1 MKRHRFFLWLLTL
14 LVSTLSLSAQQQ
26 YTLKGTVE
34 DNMNEPLIGVSVVVN
49 GSSNGVMTDIDGNFA
64 IQVKNGDMVS
74 FSYIGYLTQ
83 EVKVTGQ
90 NNITVVL
97 EENAQNL
104 NELVV
109 IGYGTAR
116 KKDLTGAV
124 VQISPEKLADQNPNT
139 VQDLLRG
146 TPGLQIGYNPDAKGS
161 ASIQLRGQNSL
172 YTDGNHNSPLIILD
186 GMQFNGELSEINP
199 DDIAAI
205 DVLKDASSAAIYGA
219 KAASGVIIITT
230 KKGQQG
236 KPVVT
241 VSANLSVNTKSAFR
255 EVFGPDEYLKYRE
268 DYYKTPTAGLNLD
281 GSYTYYG
288 NAPRPDNKKDP
299 RYSLY
304 AEVSAPVGYYD
315 YYGNVAAM
323 YGITPEQWANSGTIQ
338 IGEKGG
344 MEEVYAS
351 RLLLNQASN
360 VYANFLNGRKTVDW
374 YDLTFRTGFNQDYN
388 GSVSGATENV
398 NYYFSVGYLKN
409 EGAIRGNDYESMRAS
424 MKINAKITPWLE
436 IGANANF
443 QNRSDGDIQVS
454 IGSNYW
460 DANML
465 RNSPFASYRKEDGS
479 LEQYPFNG
487 NPTNG
492 GYNYDFDRQYLDLE
506 KGYTVLNTI
515 FNAQVNL
522 PYNITYRFNIAPRY
536 QWFHDRYFMSAEL
549 PNSDPVTR
557 GVNRKS
563 SQTFDWNLNNTITWD
578 YYFNKIHHVTVML
591 GQEAEENRS
600 WADNI
605 EARHI
610 TPTDALGLHYIS
622 GANKSESSFW
632 SDDVHITAASYF
644 GRVFYGY
651 NDRYM
656 ITGTV
661 RRDGYSAFG
670 ANDPWANFWSV
681 GASWRINEEK
691 FMESTH
697 DWLSDAKLRVSYGT
711 NGNRS
716 LKDTYASMSNLSDG
730 GVMVYM
736 KPDGTPAVME
746 SLTVSRLG
754 NPNLSWE
761 KTGAFNVG
769 LDFGF
774 LQGRI
779 GGSIDWYSK
788 STKDM
793 IMWQR
798 LPSFSGFGNIITN
811 LGEVTNKGIEISLR
825 AVPVSIQNF
834 EWSTSVGFSYN
845 QNRIKHIY
853 NDYDPETGKEN
864 DDVSNGWFINKP
876 VGEIWNYKLLGIWQ
890 VDEADEAAKFNQKP
904 GDPKVWNN
912 PDNDTVDK
920 DGNVVYVFNDEDKV
934 FQGTTAP
941 PIYWNWRNDFTI
953 FKDLTFSFSMYSYM
967 GHKSADWTYL
977 NSDNG
982 GSWVTNT
989 GNVWKKEYWMID
1001 NPSNEY
1007 ARLEA
1012 QGPLSGTSYCPPR
1025 ILNRNFVRIDN
1036 VSIGY
1041 TIPQKWT
1048 RQFAIERL
1056 RVSAGIKNLCTIHA
1070 GNWKFGDPES
1080 GGNGLGLRTYTF
1092 GLSVTI

>member
-1 MKRHRFFLWLLTL
+1 MKRISMWLLTL
-14 LVSTLSLSAQQQ
+14 LLGFSAYAQS
-26 YTLKGTVE
+26 YTLKGVVQDPT
-34 DNMNEPLIGVSVVVN
+34 DEPLIGASVRNLNTNVGVV
-49 GSSNGVMTDIDGNFA
+49 TDIDGNFQIA
-64 IQVKNGDMVS
+64 VNKGDKVE
-74 FSYIGYLTQ
+74 FSYVGFVTQ
-83 EVKVTGQ
+83 TIDVTGQ
-90 NNITVVL
+90 NDVQIILPETA
-97 EENAQNL
+97 ENL
-104 NELVV
+104 NEVVV

-124 VQISPEKLADQNPNT
+124 VQINPDKLADQNPNT

-161 ASIQLRGQNSL
+161 SSIQLRGQNSL
-172 YTDGNHNSPLIILD
+172 YTEAGHNSPLIILD

-230 KKGQQG
+230 KKGKEG

-241 VSANLSVNTKSAFR
+241 VSMNISANTKSAFR

-268 DYYKTPTAGLNLD
+268 DYYKNTTVGVLPDGTWGNYATGEPT
-281 GSYTYYG
+281 
-288 NAPRPDNKKDP
+288 
-299 RYSLY
+299 
-304 AEVSAPVGYYD
+304 GYYD
-315 YYGNVAAM
+315 YYGNVQAM
-323 YGITPEQWANSGTIQ
+323 YGITPEQWASSGTVTL
-338 IGEKGG
+338 GEKGTL
-344 MEEVYAS
+344 EEVYAA
-351 RLLLNQASN
+351 RLNLNQASN
-360 VYANFLNGRKTVDW
+360 VYRNFLDGRKTVDW

-409 EGAIRGNDYESMRAS
+409 EGAIRGNDYQSIRAS

-443 QNRSDGDIQVS
+443 QDRSDGDIQVS
-454 IGSNYW
+454 ISDKYW
-460 DANML
+460 EANML

-515 FNAQVNL
+515 FNANVTL
-522 PYNITYRFNIAPRY
+522 PYGITYRFNIAPRL

-549 PNSDPVTR
+549 PNSNPVDR

-563 SQTFDWNLNNTITWD
+563 SQTFDWTLNNTITWD

-632 SDDVHITAASYF
+632 CDDVHITAASYF

-651 NDRYM
+651 NDKYM
-656 ITGTV
+656 LTATV

-670 ANDPWANFWSV
+670 ANDPWANFWSL
-681 GASWRINEEK
+681 GASWRLSEES
-691 FMESTH
+691 FMEPYRG
-697 DWLSDAKLRVSYGT
+697 WLNDAKLRVSYGT

-730 GVMVYM
+730 GTMVYM
-736 KPDGTPAVME
+736 KPDGTPVVME
-746 SLTVSRLG
+746 SLSVSRLG

-769 LDFGF
+769 LDFGLF
-774 LQGRI
+774 KGRL

-798 LPSFSGFGNIITN
+798 LPSFSGFGSIITN
-811 LGEVTNKGIEISLR
+811 LGEVTNKGIEITLR
-825 AVPVSIQNF
+825 AVPYTSDKL
-834 EWSTSVGFSYN
+834 EWSTSLGLSYN
-845 QNRIKHIY
+845 KNRIKHIY
-853 NDYDPETGKEN
+853 NDYDPITGKES
-864 DDVSNGWFINKP
+864 DDTSNGWFIDKP

-890 VDEADEAAKFNQKP
+890 KDEYQEAAKYGQKP

-912 PDNDTVDK
+912 PDNDVYNEDGTVK
-920 DGNVVYVFNDEDKV
+920 EYVFNDDDKV

-941 PIYWNWRNDFTI
+941 PVYWTWKNDFTI
-953 FKDLTFSFSMYSYM
+953 FKDWTFSFSMYSYM
-967 GHKSADWTYL
+967 GHKSQDWTYL
-977 NSDNG
+977 NGDNG

-989 GNVWKKEYWMID
+989 GNVWKKDYWTVE

-1012 QGPLSGTSYCPPR
+1012 QGPNGGTTAAPPR

-1041 TIPQKWT
+1041 TVPQKLT
-1048 RQFAIERL
+1048 RQFYIERL
-1056 RVSAGIKNLCTIHA
+1056 RLSAGIKNLCTIHA

-1080 GGNGLGLRTYTF
+1080 GNGLGVRTYTF
-1092 GLSVTI
+1092 GLSVTL

>member
-14 LVSTLSLSAQQQ
+14 LVSSLSLSAQQQ

-34 DNMNEPLIGVSVVVN
+34 DSMNEPLVGVSVVVN
-49 GSSNGVMTDIDGNFA
+49 GSSNGVMTDLDGNFS
-64 IQVKNGDMVS
+64 IQVKNGDTVN
-74 FSYIGYLTQ
+74 FSYIGFINQ
-83 EVKVTGQ
+83 QVKVTGQ
-90 NNITVVL
+90 NNITIVL
-97 EENAQNL
+97 QESAENL

-124 VQISPEKLADQNPNT
+124 VQISPEKLADQNPGT

-172 YTDGNHNSPLIILD
+172 YTSGNHNSPLIILD

-199 DDIAAI
+199 DDIEAI

-230 KKGQQG
+230 KKGKSG

-241 VSANLSVNTKSAFR
+241 VSANLAINTKSAFR

-268 DYYKTPTAGLNLD
+268 DYYKTPTAGLRAD
-281 GSYTYYG
+281 GTYGYYSVDSKI
-288 NAPRPDNKKDP
+288 PD
-299 RYSLY
+299 
-304 AEVSAPVGYYD
+304 GYYD
-315 YYGNVAAM
+315 FYGNVQSM
-323 YGITPEQWANSGTIQ
+323 YGITPEQWANSGEIQ
-338 IGEKGG
+338 IGEKGT
-344 MEEVYAS
+344 MDEVYAS

-409 EGAIRGNDYESMRAS
+409 EGAIRGNDYHSMRAS
-424 MKINAKITPWLE
+424 MKINANITPWLE

-443 QNRSDGDIQVS
+443 QDRSDGDIQVS
-454 IGSNYW
+454 IGDNYW

-506 KGYTVLNTI
+506 KGYTTLNTI
-515 FNAQVNL
+515 FNAQVKL
-522 PYNITYRFNIAPRY
+522 PFNIVYRFNIAPRF
-536 QWFHDRYFMSAEL
+536 QWFYDRYFMSAEL
-549 PNSDPVTR
+549 PDSNPVSR
-557 GVNRKS
+557 GVNRNSAKS
-563 SQTFDWNLNNTITWD
+563 FDWNLNNTITWD
-578 YYFNKIHHVTVML
+578 YYFNKIHHVTVMV
-591 GQEAEENRS
+591 GQEAEENRYWS
-600 WADNI
+600 DNI
-605 EARHI
+605 QARHI

-622 GANKSESSFW
+622 GANKSESSF
-632 SDDVHITAASYF
+632 SSYDSHITAASYF
-644 GRVFYGY
+644 GRVFYGF

-656 ITGTV
+656 VTATI

-691 FMESTH
+691 FMDNTR
-697 DWLSDAKLRVSYGT
+697 DWLSDLKFRVSYGT

-716 LKDTYASMSNLSDG
+716 LSDTYSSLSNLGDG

-736 KPDGTPAVME
+736 KPDGSPVVME
-746 SLTVSRLG
+746 SLAVSRLG

-761 KTGAFNVG
+761 KTGSFNVG

-779 GGSIDWYSK
+779 GGSIDYYSK

-798 LPSFSGFGNIITN
+798 LPSFSGFGSIITN
-811 LGEVTNKGIEISLR
+811 LGEVTNKGVEISLR
-825 AVPVSIQNF
+825 AVPYTSQNF
-834 EWSTSVGFSYN
+834 EWSTNVGFSYN
-845 QNRIKHIY
+845 KNRIKHIY

-864 DDVSNGWFINKP
+864 NDLSNGWFIDKP
-876 VGEIWNYKLLGIWQ
+876 IGEIWNYKLLGIWQ
-890 VDEADEAAKFNQKP
+890 VDEAEEAAKFNQKP

-912 PDNDTVDK
+912 PANDKVDDK
-920 DGNVVYVFNDEDKV
+920 GNVVIVYDNDDKV
-934 FQGTTAP
+934 FQGTTNP

-953 FKDLTFSFSMYSYM
+953 MKNLTFSFSMYSYM

-982 GSWVTNT
+982 GSWVTN
-989 GNVWKKEYWMID
+989 
-1001 NPSNEY
+1001 P
-1007 ARLEA
+1007 
-1012 QGPLSGTSYCPPR
+1012 
-1025 ILNRNFVRIDN
+1025 
-1036 VSIGY
+1036 
-1041 TIPQKWT
+1041 
-1048 RQFAIERL
+1048 
-1056 RVSAGIKNLCTIHA
+1056 
-1070 GNWKFGDPES
+1070 GD
-1080 GGNGLGLRTYTF
+1080 
-1092 GLSVTI
+1092 I

>member
-1 MKRHRFFLWLLTL
+1 MKRISMWLLTL
-14 LVSTLSLSAQQQ
+14 LLGFSAYAQS
-26 YTLKGTVE
+26 YTLKGVVQ
-34 DNMNEPLIGVSVVVN
+34 DPLDEPLIGVSVRNLNTNVGVV
-49 GSSNGVMTDIDGNFA
+49 TDIDGNFQIA
-64 IQVKNGDMVS
+64 VKNGDKVE
-74 FSYIGYLTQ
+74 FSYVGFVSQT
-83 EVKVTGQ
+83 VDVTGQ
-90 NNITVVL
+90 NDLQIIL
-97 EENAQNL
+97 SESAENL
-104 NELVV
+104 NEVVV

-124 VQISPEKLADQNPNT
+124 VQINPDKLADQNPNT

-161 ASIQLRGQNSL
+161 SSIQLRGQNSL
-172 YTDGNHNSPLIILD
+172 YTAGDHNSPLIILD

-230 KKGQQG
+230 KKGKEG
-236 KPVVT
+236 KPTVT
-241 VSANLSVNTKSAFR
+241 VSMNLAANTKSAFR

-268 DYYKTPTAGLNLD
+268 DYYKNQTVGVLPDGTWGNYANGVPT
-281 GSYTYYG
+281 
-288 NAPRPDNKKDP
+288 
-299 RYSLY
+299 
-304 AEVSAPVGYYD
+304 GYYD
-315 YYGNVAAM
+315 YYGNVEAM
-323 YGITPEQWANSGTIQ
+323 YGITPEQWGSTGTVTL
-338 IGEKGG
+338 GEKGTL
-344 MEEVYAS
+344 EEVYAS
-351 RLLLNQASN
+351 RLNLNQASN

-409 EGAIRGNDYESMRAS
+409 EGAIRGNDYQSIRAS
-424 MKINAKITPWLE
+424 MKVNAKITPWLE

-443 QNRSDGDIQVS
+443 QDRSDGDIQVS
-454 IGSNYW
+454 LGSNYW

-515 FNAQVNL
+515 FNANITL
-522 PYNITYRFNIAPRY
+522 PYGITYRFNIAPRL
-536 QWFHDRYFMSAEL
+536 QWFYDRYFMSAEL

-563 SQTFDWNLNNTITWD
+563 SKTFDWTLNNTITWD

-632 SDDVHITAASYF
+632 CNDVHITAASYF

-651 NDRYM
+651 NDKYM
-656 ITGTV
+656 LTTTV

-670 ANDPWANFWSV
+670 ANDPWANFWSL
-681 GASWRINEEK
+681 GASWRLSEEK
-691 FMESTH
+691 FMEPYR
-697 DWLSDAKLRVSYGT
+697 DWLNDAKLRVSYGT

-716 LKDTYASMSNLSDG
+716 LSDTYASMSNLSDG

-736 KPDGTPAVME
+736 KPDGTPVVME

-774 LQGRI
+774 FKGRL

-798 LPSFSGFGNIITN
+798 LPSFSGFGSIITN
-811 LGEVTNKGIEISLR
+811 LGEVTNKGIEITLR
-825 AVPVSIQNF
+825 AIPYTSENL
-834 EWSTSVGFSYN
+834 EWSTNIGFSYN
-845 QNRIKHIY
+845 KNRIKHIY
-853 NDYDPETGKEN
+853 NDYDPITGKEN
-864 DDVSNGWFINKP
+864 SDVSNKWFINKP

-890 VDEADEAAKFNQKP
+890 KDEYQEAAKYGQKP

-912 PDNDTVDK
+912 PDNDIYNEDGTVK
-920 DGNVVYVFNDEDKV
+920 EYVFNDDDKV

-941 PIYWNWRNDFTI
+941 PVYWNWKNDFTI
-953 FKDLTFSFSMYSYM
+953 FKDWTFSFSMYSYM
-967 GHKSADWTYL
+967 GHKSEDWTYL
-977 NSDNG
+977 NGDNG

-989 GNVWKKEYWMID
+989 GNVWKKDYWTVE

-1012 QGPLSGTSYCPPR
+1012 QGPNGGTTAAPPR

-1041 TIPQKWT
+1041 TVPQKLT
-1048 RQFAIERL
+1048 RQFYIDRL
-1056 RVSAGIKNLCTIHA
+1056 RLSAGIKNLCTIHA
-1070 GNWKFGDPES
+1070 GTWKYGDPES
-1080 GGNGLGLRTYTF
+1080 GNGLGVRTYTF
-1092 GLSVTI
+1092 GLSVTL

>member
-14 LVSTLSLSAQQQ
+14 LVSSLSLSAQQQ

-34 DNMNEPLIGVSVVVN
+34 DSMNEPLVGVSVVVN
-49 GSSNGVMTDIDGNFA
+49 GSSNGVMTDLDGNFS
-64 IQVKNGDMVS
+64 IQVKNGDVVN
-74 FSYIGYLTQ
+74 FSYIGFITQ
-83 EVKVTGQ
+83 KVKVTGQ
-90 NNITVVL
+90 NNIQVVL
-97 EENAQNL
+97 EESAENL

-124 VQISPEKLADQNPNT
+124 VQISPEKLADQNPGT

-172 YTDGNHNSPLIILD
+172 YTKGSHNSPLIILD

-199 DDIAAI
+199 DDIEAI

-230 KKGQQG
+230 KKGKSG

-241 VSANLSVNTKSAFR
+241 VSANLAINTKSAFR

-268 DYYKTPTAGLNLD
+268 DYYKTPTAGKRAD
-281 GSYTYYG
+281 GTYGYYSVDSKI
-288 NAPRPDNKKDP
+288 PD
-299 RYSLY
+299 
-304 AEVSAPVGYYD
+304 GYYD
-315 YYGNVAAM
+315 FYGNVQSM
-323 YGITPEQWANSGTIQ
+323 YGITPEQWANSGEIQ
-338 IGEKGG
+338 IGEKGT
-344 MEEVYAS
+344 MDEVYAS

-409 EGAIRGNDYESMRAS
+409 EGAIRGNDYHSMRAS
-424 MKINAKITPWLE
+424 MKINANITPWLE

-443 QNRSDGDIQVS
+443 QDRSDGDIQVS
-454 IGSNYW
+454 IGNNYW

-506 KGYTVLNTI
+506 KGYTTLNTI
-515 FNAQVNL
+515 FNAQVKL
-522 PYNITYRFNIAPRY
+522 PFNIVYRFNIAPRF
-536 QWFHDRYFMSAEL
+536 QWHYDRYFMSAEL
-549 PNSDPVTR
+549 PDSNPVNR

-563 SQTFDWNLNNTITWD
+563 AKSFDWNLNNTLTWD
-578 YYFNKIHHVTVML
+578 YYFNKIHHVTVMV
-591 GQEAEENRS
+591 GQEAEENRWWS
-600 WADNI
+600 DNI

-632 SDDVHITAASYF
+632 CSDTHITAASYF
-644 GRVFYGY
+644 GRVFYGF

-656 ITGTV
+656 VTATV

-691 FMESTH
+691 FMENTR
-697 DWLSDAKLRVSYGT
+697 DWLSDLKFRVSYGT

-716 LKDTYASMSNLSDG
+716 LEDTYSSMSNLGDG

-736 KPDGTPAVME
+736 KPDGSPVVME
-746 SLTVSRLG
+746 SLAVSRLG

-761 KTGAFNVG
+761 KTGSFNVG

-779 GGSIDWYSK
+779 GGSIDYYSK

-798 LPSFSGFGNIITN
+798 LPSFSGFGSIITN
-811 LGEVTNKGIEISLR
+811 LGEVTNQGVEISLR
-825 AVPVSIQNF
+825 AVPYTSQNF
-834 EWSTSVGFSYN
+834 EWSTNVGFSYN
-845 QNRIKHIY
+845 KNRIKHIY

-864 DDVSNGWFINKP
+864 NDLSNGWFIDKP
-876 VGEIWNYKLLGIWQ
+876 IGEIWNYKLLGIWQ
-890 VDEADEAAKFNQKP
+890 VDEAEEAAKFNQKP

-912 PDNDTVDK
+912 PANDKVDK
-920 DGNVVYVFNDEDKV
+920 DGNVVIVYDNDDKV

-953 FKDLTFSFSMYSYM
+953 MKNLTFSFSMYSYM

-989 GNVWKKEYWMID
+989 GNVWKKEYWMVE
-1001 NPSNEY
+1001 NPTNEY

-1012 QGPLSGTSYCPPR
+1012 QGPLKGTDFAAPK

-1036 VSIGY
+1036 VSLGY

-1048 RQFAIERL
+1048 RQFYIERL
-1056 RVSAGIKNLCTIHA
+1056 RVSAAINNLCTIHA
-1070 GNWKFGDPES
+1070 GSWKFGDPES
-1080 GGNGLGLRTYTF
+1080 GGNGLGVRSYTF
-1092 GLSVTI
+1092 GLSLTL

>member
-1 MKRHRFFLWLLTL
+1 MKRISMWLLTL
-14 LVSTLSLSAQQQ
+14 LLGFSAYAQS
-26 YTLKGTVE
+26 YTLKGVVQDPME
-34 DNMNEPLIGVSVVVN
+34 EPLIGVSVRNLTTNAGVV
-49 GSSNGVMTDIDGNFA
+49 SDIDGNFQIA
-64 IQVKNGDMVS
+64 VKNGEKVE
-74 FSYIGYLTQ
+74 FSYVGYISQTID
-83 EVKVTGQ
+83 VKGQ
-90 NNITVVL
+90 NDVQIIL
-97 EENAQNL
+97 AENSENL
-104 NELVV
+104 NEVVV

-124 VQISPEKLADQNPNT
+124 VQISPEKLADQNPST

-146 TPGLQIGYNPDAKGS
+146 TAGLQIGYNPDAKGAS
-161 ASIQLRGQNSL
+161 SIQLRGQNSL
-172 YTDGNHNSPLIILD
+172 YTDGSHNSPLIILD

-230 KKGQQG
+230 KKGKQG

-241 VSANLSVNTKSAFR
+241 VTANISANTKSAFR

-268 DYYKTPTAGLNLD
+268 DYYKNETVGV
-281 GSYTYYG
+281 
-288 NAPRPDNKKDP
+288 RPDGTWGN
-299 RYSLY
+299 Y
-304 AEVSAPVGYYD
+304 ANGVPDGYYD
-315 YYGNVAAM
+315 FYGNVQAM

-338 IGEKGG
+338 IGEKGTL
-344 MEEVYAS
+344 EEVYAA
-351 RLLLNQASN
+351 RLNLNQASN

-443 QNRSDGDIQVS
+443 QNRTDGDIQVS
-454 IGSNYW
+454 ISDKYW
-460 DANML
+460 EANML

-492 GYNYDFDRQYLDLE
+492 GYNYDFDRQYLDLD

-515 FNAQVNL
+515 FNAQLNL
-522 PYNITYRFNIAPRY
+522 PYNITYRFNIAPRL

-563 SQTFDWNLNNTITWD
+563 SQTFDWTLNNTITWD

-610 TPTDALGLHYIS
+610 TPTDALGFHYIS

-632 SDDVHITAASYF
+632 TNDIHITAASYF

-651 NDRYM
+651 DDRYM
-656 ITGTV
+656 FTATV

-670 ANDPWANFWSV
+670 ANDPWANFWSA
-681 GASWRINEEK
+681 GASWRLSEEK
-691 FMESTH
+691 FMEGTRS
-697 DWLSDAKLRVSYGT
+697 WLNDAKLRVSYGT

-716 LKDTYASMSNLSDG
+716 LSDTYASMSNLSDG
-730 GVMVYM
+730 GVMVYI

-774 LQGRI
+774 FKGRL

-798 LPSFSGFGNIITN
+798 LPSFSGFGSIITN
-811 LGEVTNKGIEISLR
+811 LGEVTNKGIEITLR
-825 AVPVSIQNF
+825 AVPFSSENF

-864 DDVSNGWFINKP
+864 DDTSNGWFINKP
-876 VGEIWNYKLLGIWQ
+876 IGEIWNYKLLGIWQ
-890 VDEADEAAKFNQKP
+890 KDEYEEAAKFGQKP

-912 PDNDTVDK
+912 PDNDVYNEDGTVK
-920 DGNVVYVFNDEDKV
+920 EYVFDNDDKV

-941 PIYWNWRNDFTI
+941 PVYWNWRNDFTI
-953 FKDLTFSFSMYSYM
+953 YKDFTFSFSMYSYM

-977 NSDNG
+977 NGDNG

-989 GNVWKKEYWMID
+989 GNVWKKDYWTVD

-1012 QGPLSGTSYCPPR
+1012 QGPGGGTQKAAPR

-1036 VSIGY
+1036 VSVGY
-1041 TIPQKWT
+1041 TIPQKIT
-1048 RQFAIERL
+1048 RQFYIDRL
-1056 RVSAGIKNLCTIHA
+1056 RVSAGIKNLCTIQA

-1080 GGNGLGLRTYTF
+1080 GGNGLGVRTYTF
-1092 GLSVTI
+1092 GLSVTL

>member
-1 MKRHRFFLWLLTL
+1 MKRISMWLLTL
-14 LVSTLSLSAQQQ
+14 LLGFSAYAQS
-26 YTLKGTVE
+26 YTLKGVVQDPT
-34 DNMNEPLIGVSVVVN
+34 DEPLIGASVRNLNTNVGVV
-49 GSSNGVMTDIDGNFA
+49 TDIDGNFQIA
-64 IQVKNGDMVS
+64 VNKGDKVE
-74 FSYIGYLTQ
+74 FSYVGFVTQ
-83 EVKVTGQ
+83 TIDVTGQ
-90 NNITVVL
+90 NDVQIILPETA
-97 EENAQNL
+97 ENL
-104 NELVV
+104 NEVVV

-124 VQISPEKLADQNPNT
+124 VQINPDKLADQNPNT

-161 ASIQLRGQNSL
+161 SSIQLRGQNSL
-172 YTDGNHNSPLIILD
+172 YTEAGHNSPLIILD

-230 KKGQQG
+230 KKGKEG

-241 VSANLSVNTKSAFR
+241 VSMNISANTKSAFR

-268 DYYKTPTAGLNLD
+268 DYYKNTTVGVLPDGTWGNYATGEPT
-281 GSYTYYG
+281 
-288 NAPRPDNKKDP
+288 
-299 RYSLY
+299 
-304 AEVSAPVGYYD
+304 GYYD
-315 YYGNVAAM
+315 YYGNVQAM
-323 YGITPEQWANSGTIQ
+323 YGITPEQWASSGTVTL
-338 IGEKGG
+338 GEKGTL
-344 MEEVYAS
+344 EEVYAA
-351 RLLLNQASN
+351 RLNLNQASN
-360 VYANFLNGRKTVDW
+360 VYRNFLDGRKTVDW

-409 EGAIRGNDYESMRAS
+409 EGAIRGNDYQSIRAS

-443 QNRSDGDIQVS
+443 QDRSDGDIQVS
-454 IGSNYW
+454 ISDKYW
-460 DANML
+460 EANML

-515 FNAQVNL
+515 FNANVTL
-522 PYNITYRFNIAPRY
+522 PYGITYRFNIAPRL

-549 PNSDPVTR
+549 PNSNPVDR

-563 SQTFDWNLNNTITWD
+563 SQTFDWTLNNTITWD

-632 SDDVHITAASYF
+632 CDDVHITAASYF

-651 NDRYM
+651 NDKYM
-656 ITGTV
+656 LTATV

-670 ANDPWANFWSV
+670 ANDPWANFWSL
-681 GASWRINEEK
+681 GASWRLSEES
-691 FMESTH
+691 FMEPYRG
-697 DWLSDAKLRVSYGT
+697 WLNDAKLRVSYGT

-730 GVMVYM
+730 GTMVYM
-736 KPDGTPAVME
+736 KPDGTPVVME
-746 SLTVSRLG
+746 SLSVSRLG

-769 LDFGF
+769 LDFGLF
-774 LQGRI
+774 KGRL

-798 LPSFSGFGNIITN
+798 LPSFSGFGSIITN
-811 LGEVTNKGIEISLR
+811 LGEVTNKGIEITLR
-825 AVPVSIQNF
+825 AVPYTSDKL
-834 EWSTSVGFSYN
+834 EWSTSLGLSYN
-845 QNRIKHIY
+845 KNRIKHIY
-853 NDYDPETGKEN
+853 NDYDSITGKES
-864 DDVSNGWFINKP
+864 DDTSNGWFIDKP

-890 VDEADEAAKFNQKP
+890 KDEYQEAAKYGQKP

-912 PDNDTVDK
+912 PDNDVYNEDGTVK
-920 DGNVVYVFNDEDKV
+920 EYVFNDDDKV

-941 PIYWNWRNDFTI
+941 PVYWTWKNDFTI
-953 FKDLTFSFSMYSYM
+953 FKDWTFSFSMYSYM
-967 GHKSADWTYL
+967 GHKSQDWTYL
-977 NSDNG
+977 NGDNG

-989 GNVWKKEYWMID
+989 GNVWKKDYWTVE

-1012 QGPLSGTSYCPPR
+1012 QGPNGGTTAAPPR

-1041 TIPQKWT
+1041 TVPQKLT
-1048 RQFAIERL
+1048 RQFYIERL
-1056 RVSAGIKNLCTIHA
+1056 RLSAGIKNLCTIHA

-1080 GGNGLGLRTYTF
+1080 GNGLGVRTYTF
-1092 GLSVTI
+1092 GLSVTL

>member
-1 MKRHRFFLWLLTL
+1 MKRISMWLLTL
-14 LVSTLSLSAQQQ
+14 LLGFSAYAQS
-26 YTLKGTVE
+26 YTLKGVVQDPT
-34 DNMNEPLIGVSVVVN
+34 DEPLIGASVRNLNTNVGVV
-49 GSSNGVMTDIDGNFA
+49 TDIDGNFQIA
-64 IQVKNGDMVS
+64 VNKGDKVE
-74 FSYIGYLTQ
+74 FSYVGFVTQ
-83 EVKVTGQ
+83 TIDVSGQ
-90 NNITVVL
+90 NDVQIILPETA
-97 EENAQNL
+97 ENL
-104 NELVV
+104 NEVVV

-161 ASIQLRGQNSL
+161 SSIQLRGQNSL

-230 KKGQQG
+230 KKGKEG

-241 VSANLSVNTKSAFR
+241 VSMNISANTKSAFR

-268 DYYKTPTAGLNLD
+268 DYYKNTTVGVLPDGTWGNYATGEPT
-281 GSYTYYG
+281 
-288 NAPRPDNKKDP
+288 
-299 RYSLY
+299 
-304 AEVSAPVGYYD
+304 GYYD
-315 YYGNVAAM
+315 YYGNVQAM
-323 YGITPEQWANSGTIQ
+323 YGITPEQWASSGTVTL
-338 IGEKGG
+338 GEKGTL
-344 MEEVYAS
+344 EEVYAS
-351 RLLLNQASN
+351 RLNLNQASN
-360 VYANFLNGRKTVDW
+360 VYKNFLNGRQTVDW

-409 EGAIRGNDYESMRAS
+409 EGAIRGNDYQSIRAS

-443 QNRSDGDIQVS
+443 QDRSDGDIQVS
-454 IGSNYW
+454 LGSNYW

-515 FNAQVNL
+515 FNANVTL
-522 PYNITYRFNIAPRY
+522 PYGITYRFNIAPRL

-549 PNSDPVTR
+549 PNSNPVDR

-563 SQTFDWNLNNTITWD
+563 SQTFDWTLNNTITWD

-632 SDDVHITAASYF
+632 CDDIHITAASYF

-651 NDRYM
+651 NDKYM
-656 ITGTV
+656 LTATV

-670 ANDPWANFWSV
+670 ANDPWANFWSL
-681 GASWRINEEK
+681 GASWRLSEES
-691 FMESTH
+691 FMEPYR
-697 DWLSDAKLRVSYGT
+697 DWLNDAKLRVSYGT
-711 NGNRS
+711 NGNRA

-730 GVMVYM
+730 GSMVYM
-736 KPDGTPAVME
+736 KPDGTPVVME
-746 SLTVSRLG
+746 SLSVSRLG

-769 LDFGF
+769 LDFGLF
-774 LQGRI
+774 KGRL

-798 LPSFSGFGNIITN
+798 LPSFSGFGSIITN
-811 LGEVTNKGIEISLR
+811 LGEVTNKGVEITLR
-825 AVPVSIQNF
+825 AIPYTSDKL
-834 EWSTSVGFSYN
+834 EWSTSLGLSYN
-845 QNRIKHIY
+845 KNRIKHIY
-853 NDYDPETGKEN
+853 NDYDPITGKESN
-864 DDVSNGWFINKP
+864 DTSNGWFIDKP

-890 VDEADEAAKFNQKP
+890 KDEYQEAAKYGQKP

-912 PDNDTVDK
+912 PDNDVYNEDGTVK
-920 DGNVVYVFNDEDKV
+920 EYVFNDDDKV

-941 PIYWNWRNDFTI
+941 PVYWTWKNDFTI
-953 FKDLTFSFSMYSYM
+953 FKDWTFSFSMYSYM
-967 GHKSADWTYL
+967 GHKSQDWTYL
-977 NSDNG
+977 NGDNG

-989 GNVWKKEYWMID
+989 GNVWKKEYWTVE

-1012 QGPLSGTSYCPPR
+1012 QGPNGGTTAAPPR

-1041 TIPQKWT
+1041 TVPQKLT
-1048 RQFAIERL
+1048 RQFYIDRL
-1056 RVSAGIKNLCTIHA
+1056 RLSAGIKNLCTIHA

-1080 GGNGLGLRTYTF
+1080 GNGLGVRTYTF
-1092 GLSVTI
+1092 GLSVTL

>member
-14 LVSTLSLSAQQQ
+14 LVSSLSLSAQQQ

-34 DNMNEPLIGVSVVVN
+34 DSMNEPLVGVSVVVN
-49 GSSNGVMTDIDGNFA
+49 GSSNGVMTDLDGNFS
-64 IQVKNGDMVS
+64 IQVKNGDTVN
-74 FSYIGYLTQ
+74 FSYIGFINQ
-83 EVKVTGQ
+83 QVKVSGQ
-90 NNITVVL
+90 NNITIVL
-97 EENAQNL
+97 QESAENL

-124 VQISPEKLADQNPNT
+124 VQISPEKLADQNPGT

-172 YTDGNHNSPLIILD
+172 YTSGNHNSPLIILD

-199 DDIAAI
+199 DDIEAI

-230 KKGQQG
+230 KKGKSG

-241 VSANLSVNTKSAFR
+241 VSANLAINTKSAFR

-268 DYYKTPTAGLNLD
+268 DYYKTPTAGVRAD
-281 GSYTYYG
+281 GTY
-288 NAPRPDNKKDP
+288 
-299 RYSLY
+299 
-304 AEVSAPVGYYD
+304 GYYSVD
-315 YYGNVAAM
+315 SKVPDGYFDFYGNVQSM

-338 IGEKGG
+338 IGEKGT
-344 MEEVYAS
+344 MDEVYAS

-409 EGAIRGNDYESMRAS
+409 EGAIRGNDYHSMRAS
-424 MKINAKITPWLE
+424 MKINANITPWLE

-443 QNRSDGDIQVS
+443 QDRSDGDIQVS

-506 KGYTVLNTI
+506 KGYTTLNTI
-515 FNAQVNL
+515 FNAQVKL
-522 PYNITYRFNIAPRY
+522 PFNIVYRFNIAPRF
-536 QWFHDRYFMSAEL
+536 QWHYDRYFMSAEL
-549 PNSDPVTR
+549 PDSNPVNR

-563 SQTFDWNLNNTITWD
+563 AKSFDWNLNNTLTWD
-578 YYFNKIHHVTVML
+578 YYFNKIHHVTVMV
-591 GQEAEENRS
+591 GQEAEENRYWS
-600 WADNI
+600 DNI

-632 SDDVHITAASYF
+632 STDTHITAASYF
-644 GRVFYGY
+644 GRVFYGF

-656 ITGTV
+656 VTATV

-691 FMESTH
+691 FMDNTR
-697 DWLSDAKLRVSYGT
+697 DWLSDLKFRVSYGT

-716 LKDTYASMSNLSDG
+716 LQDTYSSLSNLSDG

-736 KPDGTPAVME
+736 KPDGSPVVME
-746 SLTVSRLG
+746 SLAVSRLG

-761 KTGAFNVG
+761 KTGSFNVG

-779 GGSIDWYSK
+779 GGSIDYYSK

-811 LGEVTNKGIEISLR
+811 LGEVTNKGVEISLR
-825 AVPVSIQNF
+825 AVPYTSQNF
-834 EWSTSVGFSYN
+834 EWSTNVGFSYN
-845 QNRIKHIY
+845 KNRIKHIY

-864 DDVSNGWFINKP
+864 NDLSNGWFIDKP
-876 VGEIWNYKLLGIWQ
+876 IGEIWNYKLLGIWQ
-890 VDEADEAAKFNQKP
+890 VDEAEEAAKFNQKP

-912 PDNDTVDK
+912 PANDKVDDK
-920 DGNVVYVFNDEDKV
+920 GNVVIVYDNDDKV

-953 FKDLTFSFSMYSYM
+953 MKDLTFSFSMYSYM

-989 GNVWKKEYWMID
+989 GNVWKKEYWMVE
-1001 NPSNEY
+1001 NPTNEY

-1012 QGPLSGTSYCPPR
+1012 QGPLSGTDYAAPK

-1036 VSIGY
+1036 VALGY

-1048 RQFAIERL
+1048 RQFYIERL
-1056 RVSAGIKNLCTIHA
+1056 RVSAAINNLCTIHA
-1070 GNWKFGDPES
+1070 GSWKFGDPES
-1080 GGNGLGLRTYTF
+1080 GGNGLGVRTYTF
-1092 GLSVTI
+1092 GLSVTL

>member
-14 LVSTLSLSAQQQ
+14 LVSSLSLSAQQQ

-34 DNMNEPLIGVSVVVN
+34 DSMNEPLVGVSVVVN
-49 GSSNGVMTDIDGNFA
+49 GSSNGVMTDLDGNFS
-64 IQVKNGDMVS
+64 IQVKNGDTVN
-74 FSYIGYLTQ
+74 FSYIGFINQ
-83 EVKVTGQ
+83 QVKVTGQ
-90 NNITVVL
+90 NNITIVL
-97 EENAQNL
+97 QESAENL

-124 VQISPEKLADQNPNT
+124 VQISPEKLADQNPGT

-172 YTDGNHNSPLIILD
+172 YTSGNHNSPLIILD

-199 DDIAAI
+199 DDIEAI

-230 KKGQQG
+230 KKGKSG

-241 VSANLSVNTKSAFR
+241 VSANLAINTKSAFR

-268 DYYKTPTAGLNLD
+268 DYYKTPTAGLRAD
-281 GSYTYYG
+281 GTYGYYSVDSKI
-288 NAPRPDNKKDP
+288 PD
-299 RYSLY
+299 
-304 AEVSAPVGYYD
+304 GYYD
-315 YYGNVAAM
+315 FYGNVQSM
-323 YGITPEQWANSGTIQ
+323 YGITPEQWANSGEIQ
-338 IGEKGG
+338 IGEKGT
-344 MEEVYAS
+344 MDEVYAS

-409 EGAIRGNDYESMRAS
+409 EGAIRGNDYHSMRAS
-424 MKINAKITPWLE
+424 MKINANITPWLE

-443 QNRSDGDIQVS
+443 QDRSDGDIQVS
-454 IGSNYW
+454 IGDNYW

-506 KGYTVLNTI
+506 KGYTTLNTI
-515 FNAQVNL
+515 FNAQVKL
-522 PYNITYRFNIAPRY
+522 PFNIVYRFNIAPRF
-536 QWFHDRYFMSAEL
+536 QWFYDRYFMSAEL
-549 PNSDPVTR
+549 PDSNPVSR
-557 GVNRKS
+557 GVNRNSAKS
-563 SQTFDWNLNNTITWD
+563 FDWNLNNTITWD
-578 YYFNKIHHVTVML
+578 YYFNKIHHVTVMV
-591 GQEAEENRS
+591 GQEAEENRYWS
-600 WADNI
+600 DNI
-605 EARHI
+605 QARHI

-622 GANKSESSFW
+622 GANKSESSF
-632 SDDVHITAASYF
+632 SSYDSHITAASYF
-644 GRVFYGY
+644 GRVFYGF

-656 ITGTV
+656 VTATI

-691 FMESTH
+691 FMDNTR
-697 DWLSDAKLRVSYGT
+697 DWLSDLKFRVSYGT

-716 LKDTYASMSNLSDG
+716 LSDTYSSLSNLGDG

-736 KPDGTPAVME
+736 KPDGSPVVME
-746 SLTVSRLG
+746 SLAVSRLG

-761 KTGAFNVG
+761 KTGSFNVG

-779 GGSIDWYSK
+779 GGSIDYYSK

-798 LPSFSGFGNIITN
+798 LPSFSGFGSIITN
-811 LGEVTNKGIEISLR
+811 LGEVTNKGVEISLR
-825 AVPVSIQNF
+825 AVPYTSQNF
-834 EWSTSVGFSYN
+834 E
-845 QNRIKHIY
+845 
-853 NDYDPETGKEN
+853 
-864 DDVSNGWFINKP
+864 
-876 VGEIWNYKLLGIWQ
+876 
-890 VDEADEAAKFNQKP
+890 
-904 GDPKVWNN
+904 
-912 PDNDTVDK
+912 
-920 DGNVVYVFNDEDKV
+920 
-934 FQGTTAP
+934 
-941 PIYWNWRNDFTI
+941 
-953 FKDLTFSFSMYSYM
+953 
-967 GHKSADWTYL
+967 
-977 NSDNG
+977 
-982 GSWVTNT
+982 
-989 GNVWKKEYWMID
+989 
-1001 NPSNEY
+1001 
-1007 ARLEA
+1007 
-1012 QGPLSGTSYCPPR
+1012 
-1025 ILNRNFVRIDN
+1025 
-1036 VSIGY
+1036 
-1041 TIPQKWT
+1041 
-1048 RQFAIERL
+1048 
-1056 RVSAGIKNLCTIHA
+1056 
-1070 GNWKFGDPES
+1070 
-1080 GGNGLGLRTYTF
+1080 
-1092 GLSVTI
+1092 

>member
-14 LVSTLSLSAQQQ
+14 LVSSLSLSAQQQ

-34 DNMNEPLIGVSVVVN
+34 DSMNEPLVGVSVVVN
-49 GSSNGVMTDIDGNFA
+49 GSSNGVMTDLDGNFS
-64 IQVKNGDMVS
+64 IQVKNGDTVN
-74 FSYIGYLTQ
+74 FSYIGFINQ
-83 EVKVTGQ
+83 QVKVTGQ
-90 NNITVVL
+90 NNITIVL
-97 EENAQNL
+97 QESAENL

-124 VQISPEKLADQNPNT
+124 VQISPEKLADQNPGT

-172 YTDGNHNSPLIILD
+172 YTSGNHNSPLIILD

-199 DDIAAI
+199 DDIEAI

-230 KKGQQG
+230 KKGKSG

-241 VSANLSVNTKSAFR
+241 VSANLAINTKSAFR

-268 DYYKTPTAGLNLD
+268 DYYKTPTAGLRAD
-281 GSYTYYG
+281 GTYGYYSVDSKI
-288 NAPRPDNKKDP
+288 PD
-299 RYSLY
+299 
-304 AEVSAPVGYYD
+304 GYYD
-315 YYGNVAAM
+315 FYGNVQSM
-323 YGITPEQWANSGTIQ
+323 YGITPEQWANSGEIQ
-338 IGEKGG
+338 IGEKGT
-344 MEEVYAS
+344 MDEVYAS

-409 EGAIRGNDYESMRAS
+409 EGAIRGNDYHSMRAS
-424 MKINAKITPWLE
+424 MKINANITPWLE

-443 QNRSDGDIQVS
+443 QDRSDGDIQVS
-454 IGSNYW
+454 IGDNYW

-506 KGYTVLNTI
+506 KGYTTLNTI
-515 FNAQVNL
+515 FNAQVKL
-522 PYNITYRFNIAPRY
+522 PFNIVYRFNIAPRF
-536 QWFHDRYFMSAEL
+536 QWFYDRYFMSAEL
-549 PNSDPVTR
+549 PDSNPVSR
-557 GVNRKS
+557 GVNRNSAKS
-563 SQTFDWNLNNTITWD
+563 FDWNLNNTITWD
-578 YYFNKIHHVTVML
+578 YYFNKIHHVTVMV
-591 GQEAEENRS
+591 GQEAEENRYWS
-600 WADNI
+600 DNI
-605 EARHI
+605 QARHI

-622 GANKSESSFW
+622 GANKSESSF
-632 SDDVHITAASYF
+632 SSYDSHITAASYF
-644 GRVFYGY
+644 GRVFYGF

-656 ITGTV
+656 VTATI

-691 FMESTH
+691 FMDNTR
-697 DWLSDAKLRVSYGT
+697 DWLSDLKFRVSYGT

-716 LKDTYASMSNLSDG
+716 LSDTYSSLSNLGDG

-736 KPDGTPAVME
+736 KPDGSPVVME
-746 SLTVSRLG
+746 SLAVSRLG

-761 KTGAFNVG
+761 KTGSFNVG

-774 LQGRI
+774 LQGCI
-779 GGSIDWYSK
+779 GGSIDYYSK

-798 LPSFSGFGNIITN
+798 LPSFSGFGSIITN
-811 LGEVTNKGIEISLR
+811 LGEVTNKGVEISLR
-825 AVPVSIQNF
+825 AVPYTSQNF
-834 EWSTSVGFSYN
+834 EWSTNVGFSYN
-845 QNRIKHIY
+845 KNRIKHIY

-864 DDVSNGWFINKP
+864 NDLSNGWFIDKP
-876 VGEIWNYKLLGIWQ
+876 IGEIWNYKLLGIWQ
-890 VDEADEAAKFNQKP
+890 VDEAEEAAKFNQKP

-912 PDNDTVDK
+912 PANDKVDDK
-920 DGNVVYVFNDEDKV
+920 GNVVIVYDNDDKV
-934 FQGTTAP
+934 FQGTTNP

-953 FKDLTFSFSMYSYM
+953 MKNLTFSFSMYSYM

-989 GNVWKKEYWMID
+989 GNVWKKEYWMVE
-1001 NPSNEY
+1001 NPTNEY

-1012 QGPLSGTSYCPPR
+1012 QGPLSGTDYAAPK

-1036 VSIGY
+1036 VALGY

-1048 RQFAIERL
+1048 RQFYIERL
-1056 RVSAGIKNLCTIHA
+1056 RVSAAINNLCTIHA
-1070 GNWKFGDPES
+1070 GSWKFGDPES
-1080 GGNGLGLRTYTF
+1080 GGNGLGVRTYTF
-1092 GLSVTI
+1092 GLSVTL